1 MARQKPSQKPKTA
14 AQKYNE
20 KVSRIRSRI
29 RAAEKRGF
37 TFDQKRIESILKK
50 PQKVTG
56 GSLRKLNKLSREN
69 LYNYSKYAGPLSAS
83 DKPVSGTKGR
93 QFERKAAAAKAA
105 ETRKQK
111 DRVNRDPGFFADN
124 VINQFKDNI
133 RSSYTSDK
141 GRQVQDVL
149 FSWLDGIINK
159 YGKYDTAVMLND
171 GAADGVIFTPDVA
184 YTEEKRN
191 QYMADMLNYLP
202 GGDDP
207 DRRQAITEALEV
219 DEEGFIIPGDM
230 GGVFS

>member
-1 MARQKPSQKPKTA
+1 MATLKPSQKPKTA
-14 AQKYNE
+14 TQKYND

-50 PQKVTG
+50 PQKVTPA
-56 GSLRKLNKLSREN
+56 SFRKLNKLSREN
-69 LYNYSKYAGPLSAS
+69 LYKYSKYVGPLSAS
-83 DKPVSGTKGR
+83 NKPVSGTKGR

-111 DRVNRDPGFFADN
+111 DRVNKDPGFFADN

-133 RSSYTSDK
+133 RISYSSDK
-141 GRQVQDVL
+141 GRKIQDEL
-149 FSWLDGIINK
+149 FSWLDQIISQ

-191 QYMADMLNYLP
+191 QYMSDMLNYLP

-207 DRRQAITEALEV
+207 ERRQAITEALEV
-219 DEEGFIIPGDM
+219 DEEGFIVADNY
-230 GGVFS
+230 GGSF

>member
-1 MARQKPSQKPKTA
+1 MARQKPSRKPKTA
-14 AQKYNE
+14 LE
-20 KVSRIRSRI
+20 KQFDKLYRNLTRRVHN
-29 RAAEKRGF
+29 AEGRGF
-37 TFDQKRIESILKK
+37 IFPENILKK
-50 PQKVTG
+50 PKKITAASVRRIENLKG
-56 GSLRKLNKLSREN
+56 EN
-69 LYNYSKYAGPLSAS
+69 LYKRAKYNGELNAS

-93 QFERKAAAAKAA
+93 QFERKVAAAKAA

-111 DRVNRDPGFFADN
+111 DRVNKDPGFFADN

-133 RSSYTSDK
+133 RSSYSSDK
-141 GRQVQDVL
+141 GRKIQDEL
-149 FSWLDGIINK
+149 FSWLDHIISQ

-207 DRRQAITEALEV
+207 ERRQAITEALEV
-219 DEEGFIIPGDM
+219 DEEGFIVADNY
-230 GGVFS
+230 GGLF

>member
-1 MARQKPSQKPKTA
+1 MATSKPSQKPKTA
-14 AQKYNE
+14 TQKYNE
-20 KVSRIRSRI
+20 KVSRIRGRI
-29 RAAEKRGF
+29 RAAEKRGY

-50 PQKVTG
+50 PQKVRPE
-56 GSLRKLNKLSREN
+56 SLRKLNKLGREN
-69 LYNYSKYAGPLSAS
+69 LYKYAKYAGPLSAS
-83 DKPVSGTKGR
+83 KKPVSGTKGR
-93 QFERKAAAAKAA
+93 QFERQAAAAKAA

-111 DRVNRDPGFFADN
+111 DRVNKDPGFFADN

-133 RSSYTSDK
+133 RSSYSSDK
-141 GRQVQDVL
+141 GRQIQDVL
-149 FSWLDGIINK
+149 FSWLDSIINQ

-207 DRRQAITEALEV
+207 ARRQEISDALEV
-219 DEEGFIIPGDM
+219 DEEGFIIADNY
-230 GGVFS
+230 GGLF

>member
-1 MARQKPSQKPKTA
+1 MATSKPSQKPKTA
-14 AQKYNE
+14 TQKYNE
-20 KVSRIRSRI
+20 KVSRFHGRI

-37 TFDQKRIESILKK
+37 IFDQKRIESILKK
-50 PQKVTG
+50 PQNVTPA
-56 GSLRKLNKLSREN
+56 SFRKLSKLSREN
-69 LYNYSKYAGPLSAS
+69 LYKYSKYAGPLSAS
-83 DKPVSGTKGR
+83 NKPVSGIKGR

-111 DRVNRDPGFFADN
+111 DRVNKDPGYFADN

-133 RSSYTSDK
+133 RSSYISDK
-141 GRQVQDVL
+141 GRKVQDEL
-149 FSWLDGIINK
+149 FSWLDQIISQ

-207 DRRQAITEALEV
+207 ERRQAITEALEV

-230 GGVFS
+230 GGIF